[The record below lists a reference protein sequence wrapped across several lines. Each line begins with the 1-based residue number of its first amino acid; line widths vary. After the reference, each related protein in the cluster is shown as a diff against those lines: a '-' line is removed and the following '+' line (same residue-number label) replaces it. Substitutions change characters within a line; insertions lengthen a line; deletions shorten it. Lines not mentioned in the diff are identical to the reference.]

1 MLVDKIKHKI
11 EQLTHK
17 IEMMEKRKDIL
28 IHELYTK
35 RSGRDI
41 EVRLEIEQ
49 LRAKLQEDSKFVK
62 FLMELLE
69 DED

>member
-1 MLVDKIKHKI
+1 MKEKIKKRI
-11 EQLTHK
+11 KDLEHK

-49 LRAKLQEDSKFVK
+49 LRTKLQEDRKFVK

-69 DED
+69 EED

>member
-1 MLVDKIKHKI
+1 MKEKIKKRI
-11 EQLTHK
+11 KDLEHK

-41 EVRLEIEQ
+41 EVRLEVEQ
-49 LRAKLQEDSKFVK
+49 LRAKLQEDRKFVK

-69 DED
+69 EED

>member
-1 MLVDKIKHKI
+1 MKEKIKKRI
-11 EQLTHK
+11 KDLEHK

-28 IHELYTK
+28 IQELYTK

-49 LRAKLQEDSKFVK
+49 LRAKLQEDRKFVK

-69 DED
+69 EED

>member
-1 MLVDKIKHKI
+1 MREKI
-11 EQLTHK
+11 EKRIKDLEHK

-49 LRAKLQEDSKFVK
+49 LRAKLQEDRKFVK

-69 DED
+69 EKD

>member
-1 MLVDKIKHKI
+1 MKEKIKKHIKDL
-11 EQLTHK
+11 EHK

-49 LRAKLQEDSKFVK
+49 LRAKLQEDRKFVK

-69 DED
+69 EED

>member
-1 MLVDKIKHKI
+1 MREKI
-11 EQLTHK
+11 EKRIKDLEHK

-28 IHELYTK
+28 VHELYTK
-35 RSGRDI
+35 RAGRDI

-49 LRAKLQEDSKFVK
+49 LRAKLQEDRKFVK
-62 FLMELLE
+62 FLMELLG

>member
-1 MLVDKIKHKI
+1 MKEKI
-11 EQLTHK
+11 EKHIKDLEHK

-49 LRAKLQEDSKFVK
+49 LRAKLQEDRKFVK
-62 FLMELLE
+62 FLMQLLE

>member
-1 MLVDKIKHKI
+1 MKEKI
-11 EQLTHK
+11 EKHIIDLEHK
-17 IEMMEKRKDIL
+17 IEMMEKRKDIM

-49 LRAKLQEDSKFVK
+49 LRAKLQEDRKFVK

-69 DED
+69 EED

>member
-1 MLVDKIKHKI
+1 MKEKIKKRI
-11 EQLTHK
+11 KDLEHK

-49 LRAKLQEDSKFVK
+49 LRGKLQEDRKFVK

>member
-1 MLVDKIKHKI
+1 MKEKI
-11 EQLTHK
+11 EKHIKDLEHK

-49 LRAKLQEDSKFVK
+49 LRAKLQEDRKFVK

-69 DED
+69 EED

>member
-1 MLVDKIKHKI
+1 MREKIKKRI
-11 EQLTHK
+11 KDLEHK

-28 IHELYTK
+28 IRELYTQ

-49 LRAKLQEDSKFVK
+49 LRGKLQEDKKFVN

-69 DED
+69 EED

>member
-1 MLVDKIKHKI
+1 MREKI
-11 EQLTHK
+11 EKRIKDLEHK

-49 LRAKLQEDSKFVK
+49 LRAKLQEDTKFVK

-69 DED
+69 EED

>member
-1 MLVDKIKHKI
+1 MREKI
-11 EQLTHK
+11 EKRIKDLERK

-49 LRAKLQEDSKFVK
+49 LRAKLQEDRKFVK

-69 DED
+69 DKD

>member
-1 MLVDKIKHKI
+1 MKEKIKKRI
-11 EQLTHK
+11 KDLEHK

-28 IHELYTK
+28 IQELYTK

-49 LRAKLQEDSKFVK
+49 LRAKLQEDRKFVK
-62 FLMELLE
+62 FLMGLLE
-69 DED
+69 EED

>member
-1 MLVDKIKHKI
+1 MREKI
-11 EQLTHK
+11 EKRIKDLEHK

-41 EVRLEIEQ
+41 EIRLEIEQ
-49 LRAKLQEDSKFVK
+49 LRAKLQEDRKFVK

-69 DED
+69 EH

>member
-1 MLVDKIKHKI
+1 MREKI
-11 EQLTHK
+11 EKRIKDLEHK

-49 LRAKLQEDSKFVK
+49 LRVKLQEDRKFVK

-69 DED
+69 EH

>member
-1 MLVDKIKHKI
+1 MREKIKKRI
-11 EQLTHK
+11 KDLEHK

-49 LRAKLQEDSKFVK
+49 LRVKLQEDRKFVK

-69 DED
+69 EKD